1 MKLISKDKPDDHK
14 KGIEM
19 IELFIDDRPVRVEEG
34 TTVLKAAEKVGIH
47 IPHLC
52 FHDAFPPIG
61 SCRMCLVEIEG
72 HPCLELACSTQV
84 KQGMKVYTQT
94 ENVREAR
101 KGVLEFLL
109 AEHPMDCPICD
120 KAGECKLQDYY
131 QEYGLFESRFHEK
144 KERKDKKVDIGKGLI
159 LDRERCILCTRC
171 VRFLKDITKTNELG
185 VFNRG
190 IQSEIGIFDG
200 QFIDNNYAGNLVE
213 LCPVGAITDRDF
225 RFKTRAWFLKKG
237 PTICPLCSRGCNIFV
252 EYHPGFAH
260 FEVPQRVYRITS
272 RVTSRDKSRK
282 EQGYWICDIG
292 RYGYSYMDKDR
303 LEAIVTKNGNHP
315 IDKKKAVQY
324 IGESI
329 QKFIYK
335 NEQKRIGILL
345 NTWLTNEEL
354 FLIKKI
360 FIQEMKLENV
370 FFTRRA
376 RGEKDDFLITE
387 DRTPNTKGA
396 EEIGFQFKEVE
407 EGSLDGIEL
416 FIAFLSSPFDS
427 EGSDELIPKLRNI
440 KTKILF
446 TPFQRKWN
454 DAFDWVL
461 PTTVSA
467 ERGGSFT
474 NIDGRVQHFG
484 PVLSPRGE
492 AQAEWEWLVSL
503 GNELD
508 IDFEKTF
515 GVSSPLDI
523 FKILRDQIEFFQRIK

>member
-1 MKLISKDKPDDHK
+1 MNAYIYLRALKHAEHTVFCVE
-14 KGIEM
+14 KGQKTYYDPQ
-19 IELFIDDRPVRVEEG
+19 FNRW
-34 TTVLKAAEKVGIH
+34 
-47 IPHLC
+47 
-52 FHDAFPPIG
+52 
-61 SCRMCLVEIEG
+61 
-72 HPCLELACSTQV
+72 LAYSSGQQV
-84 KQGMKVYTQT
+84 K
-94 ENVREAR
+94 R
-101 KGVLEFLL
+101 
-109 AEHPMDCPICD
+109 
-120 KAGECKLQDYY
+120 
-131 QEYGLFESRFHEK
+131 S
-144 KERKDKKVDIGKGLI
+144 I
-159 LDRERCILCTRC
+159 LDALTSNLN
-171 VRFLKDITKTNELG
+171 VQMAPIT
-185 VFNRG
+185 FNY
-190 IQSEIGIFDG
+190 E
-200 QFIDNNYAGNLVE
+200 
-213 LCPVGAITDRDF
+213 
-225 RFKTRAWFLKKG
+225 
-237 PTICPLCSRGCNIFV
+237 
-252 EYHPGFAH
+252 
-260 FEVPQRVYRITS
+260 
-272 RVTSRDKSRK
+272 
-282 EQGYWICDIG
+282 
-292 RYGYSYMDKDR
+292 
-303 LEAIVTKNGNHP
+303 IVTKNGNHP